1 MAEIG
6 RPSTYTVE
14 IADEICERIAIGE
27 SVRQICLLEHM
38 PDDATFYRWLLKY
51 EELRDKYARAKE
63 AQADRFNEELI
74 EIADDGRNDWIE
86 RENNRTGQT
95 YIALNEEALGRA
107 KLRVETRKWLMG
119 KHKPKKYGDKIQTE
133 LSGPDGGPVQH
144 EVRTAEELAREI
156 LFDVAKPEK
165 KD

>member
-14 IADEICERIAIGE
+14 IADEICERIAVGE
-27 SVRQICLLEHM
+27 SVRQICLLENM

-51 EELRDKYARAKE
+51 DEFRDKYARAKE

-74 EIADDGRNDWIE
+74 EIADDSRNDWIE
-86 RENNRTGQT
+86 RENKRTGET

-119 KHKPKKYGDKIQTE
+119 KHKPKKYGDAVNLKH
-133 LSGPDGGPVQH
+133 SDPDGGPVKF
-144 EVRTAEELAREI
+144 ETRSAEELAREI
-156 LFDVAKPEK
+156 LFDVAKPQK

>member
-14 IADEICERIAIGE
+14 IADEICERIAVGE
-27 SVRQICLLEHM
+27 SVRQICLLDHM

-51 EELRDKYARAKE
+51 DELRDKYARAKE

-74 EIADDGRNDWIE
+74 EIADDSRNDWIE
-86 RENNRTGQT
+86 RENNRTGQI

-144 EVRTAEELAREI
+144 TVQTDRDMIAQFLTQPQEQ
-156 LFDVAKPEK
+156 K
-165 KD
+165 

>member
-1 MAEIG
+1 MAGIG

-14 IADEICERIAIGE
+14 IADEICERIAVGE
-27 SVRQICLLEHM
+27 SVRQICLLDHM

-51 EELRDKYARAKE
+51 DEFREKYACAKE

-74 EIADDGRNDWIE
+74 EIADDSRNDWIE

-144 EVRTAEELAREI
+144 TVQTDRDMIAQFLTPPKEQ
-156 LFDVAKPEK
+156 K
-165 KD
+165 